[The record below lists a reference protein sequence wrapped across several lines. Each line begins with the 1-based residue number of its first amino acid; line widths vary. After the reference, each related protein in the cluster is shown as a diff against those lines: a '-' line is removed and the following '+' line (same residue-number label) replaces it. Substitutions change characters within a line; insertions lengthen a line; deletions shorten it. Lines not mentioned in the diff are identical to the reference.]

1 MPTTPD
7 ENLSERHHDRSR
19 RRPRA
24 RITHSTRTDPA
35 AQPRRGRALAG
46 ATLAAALAAALLV
59 PVPALAGPVHA
70 VGDAPASTTAHGA
83 GEPGTVRGDLP
94 NGGHYVL
101 VTPEWW
107 NGTVLVWNPGYG
119 GGGSDPSAGPSEE
132 LVDWLVE
139 RGYALAGTSSAEGG
153 WAVEGLLENQ
163 PLVMDAVRD
172 RLGEPEDVIAWGSS
186 MGGLTSVAALEQ
198 HADLID
204 AALPLCGSVA
214 GAIPMLNGSLDGT
227 FALRML
233 LAPGDARLQ
242 LVNISDEAERQ
253 AAFREVLDA
262 AQATPEGRA
271 RIALAASLAQ
281 IPTWTQAD
289 DERPGRRDWAAQQ
302 DQLYRAFMF
311 GVVSPRQP
319 LEDRAGGNFSWN
331 VGVDYT
337 KALAGSENATLV
349 RTLYRQ
355 AGLSLDRDL
364 ETLADAER
372 ISADPEAV
380 AYMQRNATPTG
391 GIDGPVLTLHETGD
405 TAPTVTQARTYAD
418 RVREN
423 GDDALLRQ
431 AFVDRPG
438 HCAYADAEIAVL
450 VEALQQRLDTGRWGS
465 TTKPSHLNR
474 AADRIARRDGL
485 DRGGS
490 FASVRPD
497 PMNRP
502 ERGPAPVAVS
512 HQGMLDGERAY
523 ALHQPA
529 DWNGDLV
536 VMPGREDLTGPT
548 VQWLAE
554 QGYGAIGYELS
565 DEWDLELDE
574 ANAGAAVDA
583 FEQLA
588 GEADDVVV
596 AGRSQGGL
604 TTRIVA
610 DSAPEWLGG
619 SLPMCGGGAGAISTW
634 NYKLDTAFALRE
646 LVDPDSAMQI
656 QGIEDRAAELQAM
669 NDLVALADSTDA
681 GRARAV
687 LAAALSKIPA
697 VDPETGQD
705 IRRGQLEARIDR
717 YIEHLPFAMGSHVR
731 AGYEQTVGGTF
742 SWNTGVDYRRELQRS
757 GRWAEVNQAYR
768 EAGLSLSE
776 DLRTLDR
783 ADRLSADPET
793 VRLVEQTAT
802 FTGRLESPV
811 LSLHTTGDG
820 AGTIA
825 DDAAYR
831 STVTAAGS
839 ARQLRQTFVASE
851 GHCTFTPAE
860 EAAALTALFDRIET
874 GRWQSTAPR
883 QLDRLA
889 ARVDADSDLDL
900 GVARF
905 TSGDAPGQ
913 PARMWDVRNWGE
925 YRAE

>member
-1 MPTTPD
+1 MSTIPP
-7 ENLSERHHDRSR
+7 ENSSDRSHDHHR
-19 RRPRA
+19 RRSHAGVSLPP
-24 RITHSTRTDPA
+24 RTDHAPRR
-35 AQPRRGRALAG
+35 RRGRVLAG

-59 PVPALAGPVHA
+59 PVPALAGPAGA
-70 VGDAPASTTAHGA
+70 VGATPTSSTD
-83 GEPGTVRGDLP
+83 GTTGGSETIRGDLP

-101 VTPEWW
+101 MTPERW

-119 GGGSDPSAGPSEE
+119 GGGSNPSAGPSEG
-132 LVDWLVE
+132 LTDWLVE
-139 RGYALAGTSSAEGG
+139 RGYALAGTSAAEGG

-198 HADLID
+198 HADVID

-227 FALRML
+227 FALRTL
-233 LAPGDARLQ
+233 LAPGDERLQ
-242 LVNISDEAERQ
+242 LVNVSDEAERQ
-253 AAFREVLDA
+253 AAFREVLDE

-289 DERPGRRDWAAQQ
+289 DEKPSARDWAAQQ

-319 LEDRAGGNFSWN
+319 LEDQAGGNFSWN
-331 VGVDYT
+331 AGVDYT
-337 KALAGSENATLV
+337 KALHGSDQQQLV
-349 RTLYRQ
+349 RNLYRQ
-355 AGLSLDRDL
+355 AGLSLDQDL
-364 ETLADAER
+364 ETLAGAER
-372 ISADPEAV
+372 VSADPEAV
-380 AYMQRNATPTG
+380 AYMQRNATPAG
-391 GIDGPVLTLHETGD
+391 EIDGPVLSLHETGD

-423 GDDALLRQ
+423 GNESLLRQ

-438 HCAYADAEIAVL
+438 HCDYADAEIAAL

-474 AADRIARRDGL
+474 AADQIARQDGL

-490 FASVRPD
+490 YAAVRPD
-497 PMNRP
+497 PQNRP
-502 ERGPAPVAVS
+502 ERGPAPAAVS
-512 HQGMLDGERAY
+512 HQGTLDGERAFS
-523 ALHQPA
+523 LHKPA

-536 VMPGREDLTGPT
+536 VMPGRDDLTGT
-548 VQWLAE
+548 TAQWLAE
-554 QGYGAIGYELS
+554 QGYGTIGYELS
-565 DEWDLELDE
+565 DGWDLELDE
-574 ANAGAAVDA
+574 ANAGAAVDT

-588 GEADDVVV
+588 GAADDVVV

-610 DSAPEWLGG
+610 DTAPEWLDG
-619 SLPMCGGGAGAISTW
+619 SLPMCGGGAGAVSTW

-646 LVDPDSAMQI
+646 LVDPDSAMRI
-656 QGIEDRAAELQAM
+656 QGIEDRATELEAM
-669 NDLVALADSTDA
+669 NELVALADSTDE

-697 VDPETGQD
+697 VDPETGQEL
-705 IRRGQLEARIDR
+705 RRGQLEKRIDR

-742 SWNTGVDYRRELQRS
+742 SWNTGVDYQRELQRS
-757 GRWAEVNQAYR
+757 GRWAEVQQAYR
-768 EAGLSLSE
+768 EAGLSLTE
-776 DLRTLDR
+776 DLSTLDR
-783 ADRLSADPET
+783 AERLSADPET
-793 VRLVEQTAT
+793 VQLVEQTAT
-802 FTGRLESPV
+802 FTGELDSPL

-820 AGTIA
+820 AGTVA

-831 STVTAAGS
+831 STVNAAGS

-889 ARVDADSDLDL
+889 ARLDAGSDLDL
-900 GVARF
+900 GAPRF
-905 TSGDAPGQ
+905 TSGEAPGQ
-913 PARMWDVRNWGE
+913 PARMWDVRNWGD
-925 YRAE
+925 YQG

>member
-1 MPTTPD
+1 MSTIPPVNSAD
-7 ENLSERHHDRSR
+7 WNHDHSR
-19 RRPRA
+19 RRSHA
-24 RITHSTRTDPA
+24 RTSLPTRT
-35 AQPRRGRALAG
+35 AQAPGKRRGHVLAG
-46 ATLAAALAAALLV
+46 ATLAAALASALLA
-59 PVPALAGPVHA
+59 PVPALAGPVGA
-70 VGDAPASTTAHGA
+70 VGAAPTSATGGTTG
-83 GEPGTVRGDLP
+83 GSGTVRGELP

-101 VTPEWW
+101 VTPERW
-107 NGTVLVWNPGYG
+107 NGTVLIWNPGYG
-119 GGGSDPSAGPSEE
+119 GGGSDPSPGPSEGIN
-132 LVDWLVE
+132 DWLVE
-139 RGYALAGTSSAEGG
+139 RGYALAGTSSADGG

-163 PLVMDAVRD
+163 PLVMSAVRD
-172 RLGEPEDVIAWGSS
+172 QLGEPEDVIAWGSS

-198 HADLID
+198 HADVID

-214 GAIPMLNGSLDGT
+214 GAVPMLNGSLDGT
-227 FALRML
+227 FALRTL
-233 LAPGDARLQ
+233 LAPGDERLH
-242 LVNISDEAERQ
+242 LVNVSDEAERQ

-262 AQATPEGRA
+262 AQETPEGRA

-281 IPTWTQAD
+281 IPPWTQAG
-289 DERPGRRDWAAQQ
+289 DEKPSARDWAAQQ
-302 DQLYRAFMF
+302 DQLYQAFMF

-331 VGVDYT
+331 TGVDYT
-337 KALAGSENATLV
+337 KALQGSDQQQLV
-349 RTLYRQ
+349 RNLYRQ
-355 AGLSLDRDL
+355 AGLSLDQDL
-364 ETLADAER
+364 ETLEGAER

-380 AYMQRNATPTG
+380 AYMQRNATPAG
-391 GIDGPVLTLHETGD
+391 EIGGPVLTLHETGD

-423 GDDALLRQ
+423 GDEPLLRQ

-438 HCAYADAEIAVL
+438 HCDYADAEMAAL
-450 VEALQQRLDTGRWGS
+450 VEALQQRLDTGRWGA

-502 ERGPAPVAVS
+502 ERGPAPEAVS
-512 HQGMLDGERAY
+512 RQGMLDGDRAY
-523 ALHQPA
+523 TLHQPA

-536 VMPGREDLTGPT
+536 VMPGRDDLTGVT
-548 VQWLAE
+548 AQWLAE
-554 QGYGAIGYELS
+554 QGYGTIGYELS
-565 DEWDLELDE
+565 DGWDLVLDE
-574 ANAGAAVDA
+574 SNAGAAVET
-583 FEQLA
+583 FERLA
-588 GEADDVVV
+588 GDADDVVV

-604 TTRIVA
+604 ATRIVA
-610 DSAPEWLGG
+610 DAAPEWLAG
-619 SLPMCGGGAGAISTW
+619 SLPMCGGGAGAVSTW
-634 NYKLDTAFALRE
+634 NYKLDTAFALRV

-656 QGIEDRAAELQAM
+656 QGIEDRAAELEAM
-669 NDLVALADSTDA
+669 NELVARADSTDE

-697 VDPETGQD
+697 VDPETGQE

-757 GRWAEVNQAYR
+757 GRWAEVQQAYR
-768 EAGLSLSE
+768 EAGLSLTE
-776 DLRTLDR
+776 DLRTLDH
-783 ADRLSADPET
+783 AERLSADPET
-793 VRLVEQTAT
+793 VRLVQQTAT
-802 FTGRLESPV
+802 FTGELEAPV

-831 STVTAAGS
+831 STVNAAGS
-839 ARQLRQTFVASE
+839 ARQLRQTFVAAE

-874 GRWQSTAPR
+874 GRWPSTAPR

-889 ARVDADSDLDL
+889 ARVDADSDLEL
-900 GVARF
+900 GAARF
-905 TSGDAPGQ
+905 TSGEAPGQ
-913 PARMWDVRNWGE
+913 PARMWDVRNWGD
-925 YRAE
+925 YRG